1 MKLSI
6 GERVKY
12 KMNYNGIVDDYD
24 AVVVDI
30 KSPDFKPDFGY
41 KQSKTKKECSNPEFH
56 NKNIHRIAVTKKEHF
71 GSKGDRDERGLPGWT
86 AYGIC
91 MGCGK
96 KFTVYA
102 FYPDSEVTK

>member
-1 MKLSI
+1 MI
-6 GERVKY
+6 T
-12 KMNYNGIVDDYD
+12 I
-24 AVVVDI
+24 DI

-41 KQSKTKKECSNPEFH
+41 KQSKSKKECSDPEFH
-56 NKNIHRIAVTKKEHF
+56 NKNIHRIAVMKKEHF

>member
-1 MKLSI
+1 MKAIDTKRS
-6 GERVKY
+6 
-12 KMNYNGIVDDYD
+12 
-24 AVVVDI
+24 
-30 KSPDFKPDFGY
+30 DFKPDFGY

-56 NKNIHRIAVTKKEHF
+56 NKNIHRIAIMKKEHF

-102 FYPDSEVTK
+102 FYLDSEWYQEGQCYCDQARKEAVSD